1 MKNDDDFLKELLSM
15 FKVEAEE
22 HLKTISSGLVDL
34 EKTTGKDRIKI
45 LEVIYREAHSLK
57 GAARAVNLIKV
68 EQLCQSLESIFALL
82 KRDEL
87 EATKEIFDVMLDAV
101 DVVSE
106 AVESPDSIDI
116 TEMRNKLESIEKS
129 AFENNKKSSTD
140 KKSESKKELNND
152 DEKKPAVVV
161 EQKENFV
168 SEQKQKIEKEPE
180 ADKTEKPAVKSAPRS
195 EIKSIFSETVR
206 IPTTRLDSILL
217 QIEEMVSAKLVT
229 GQVTEDLKTML
240 VEIDVWRKEWEKI
253 YTDIKNGDTDSRR
266 SRMFVEGESE
276 FFNWNFHQI
285 KDIDDKLIY
294 IYKMAESNFRQIGS
308 MIDNLLSDMKSLLML
323 PFSTLLKMVPKVV
336 RDIARDQDKDV
347 ELIMRGSTTEVDR
360 RILEEIKDPLVHLLR
375 NCIDHGI
382 EKPAERIKAGKP
394 EQGTISISIS
404 QIEGNKIEIVVQDD
418 GRGIDP
424 EAVKRTAV
432 QKRIISEQAARNLT
446 RDKAIALIFESDLST
461 SPIITDISGRGL
473 GLAIV
478 REKVE
483 NLGGMIQLETEVGKG
498 TMFRIVLPV
507 TLATFRGTL
516 VESGGRSYVIP
527 TSHVERASRISV
539 KKIKTVE
546 NRRVVTIDNQIISL
560 VHLSD
565 ILGIRNDAGDSE
577 VSDSIQFLLVRSS
590 NKLIALEV
598 DKVVNEQEFLVKGL
612 GKHIQRVANI
622 AGATILGSGSVVPI
636 LNIQDV
642 IKSAEK
648 VSYAPRQEVSMVKD
662 KEERKSILIAE
673 DSITSRTLIKN
684 ILESAGYNVKATV
697 DGADAFSALRSG
709 QYDLVVSD
717 VEMPRMNGFELVTN
731 IRKNRSTANLP
742 VILVTGLESKEDR
755 ERGIEV
761 GANAYIVKRSFDQS
775 NLLDVISKLI

>member
-45 LEVIYREAHSLK
+45 LEVVYREAHSLK

-129 AFENNKKSSTD
+129 ASENNKKNSTD
-140 KKSESKKELNND
+140 KKNESKNDLNKE
-152 DEKKPAVVV
+152 DEKKSAVII
-161 EQKENFV
+161 EQGNNIV
-168 SEQKQKIEKEPE
+168 SEQKQKIEKKPEPDRKE
-180 ADKTEKPAVKSAPRS
+180 EPAVKSVPRS

-229 GQVTEDLKTML
+229 GQVTDDLKTML

-253 YTDIKNGDTDSRR
+253 YTDIKSGDTDSRR

-382 EKPAERIKAGKP
+382 EKPEERIKAGKP

-565 ILGIRNDAGDSE
+565 ILGIRNDSGDSE
-577 VSDSIQFLLVRSS
+577 VSDSVQFL
-590 NKLIALEV
+590 
-598 DKVVNEQEFLVKGL
+598 
-612 GKHIQRVANI
+612 
-622 AGATILGSGSVVPI
+622 
-636 LNIQDV
+636 
-642 IKSAEK
+642 
-648 VSYAPRQEVSMVKD
+648 
-662 KEERKSILIAE
+662 
-673 DSITSRTLIKN
+673 
-684 ILESAGYNVKATV
+684 
-697 DGADAFSALRSG
+697 
-709 QYDLVVSD
+709 
-717 VEMPRMNGFELVTN
+717 
-731 IRKNRSTANLP
+731 
-742 VILVTGLESKEDR
+742 
-755 ERGIEV
+755 
-761 GANAYIVKRSFDQS
+761 
-775 NLLDVISKLI
+775 